1 METTVQGEA
10 PKLEKKTLFASA
22 KTVEKKTEKKDEKQS
37 IILTEAQYPGISDKL
52 KNLTDIRERLADM
65 EANGKMLE
73 GIIKDIGKEK
83 FAELYGVQ
91 KSNPGSFIL
100 KGEAG
105 GAMMCIL
112 MDKYLT
118 IDGGRADQLK
128 QNFGADCVTCTTE
141 YSFNP
146 SLLEKYE
153 EVLSE
158 LIMGSN
164 KINEED
170 KSELIIAKQKW
181 SIAKGMID
189 RVIQVAGTDV
199 KMVGAVLNA
208 IQPIC
213 QLKNTRG

>member
-1 METTVQGEA
+1 MSTTPEA
-10 PKLEKKTLFASA
+10 KAVEVKKTSLFASA
-22 KTVEKKTEKKDEKQS
+22 KTVEKKSEKKDEKQS
-37 IILTEAQYPGISDKL
+37 IVLTEAQFPGISKKL
-52 KNLTDIRERLADM
+52 QDLTEIREKIADW
-65 EANGKMLE
+65 EANGKMIE
-73 GIIKDIGKEK
+73 GVIKEIGKEK
-83 FAELYGVQ
+83 FAELYAKE

-100 KGEAG
+100 KGEQG

-181 SIAKGMID
+181 RTEIPLTTSVQTLGK
-189 RVIQVAGTDV
+189 
-199 KMVGAVLNA
+199 L
-208 IQPIC
+208 
-213 QLKNTRG
+213 LKDKI